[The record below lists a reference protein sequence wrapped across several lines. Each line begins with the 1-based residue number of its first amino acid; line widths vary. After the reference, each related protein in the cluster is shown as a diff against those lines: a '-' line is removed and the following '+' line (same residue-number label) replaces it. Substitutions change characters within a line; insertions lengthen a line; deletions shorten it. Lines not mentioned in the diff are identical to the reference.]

1 MNLFERILEIA
12 EEKKLLKP
20 KDLVAEK
27 IPTVYLS
34 RLVKQGKLLQVA
46 YGLYALP
53 ETQFDEK
60 QSLIEVQHQVPKG
73 VFCLLTALQFHD
85 LTTQNPFQV
94 WLAVDRKAAVPRVR
108 SVQNRIFRMS
118 GEMFSAGIEDHQV
131 EGGTIRV
138 YSPAKTV
145 ADCFKYR
152 NKVGL
157 DVAMEALRDAWRK
170 RLITMDEL
178 WRFAQINR
186 VSKVISPYAH
196 MLVSD

>member
-1 MNLFERILEIA
+1 MSLSEKIIEIA
-12 EEKKLLKP
+12 EEKKLIKP

-53 ETQFDEK
+53 DTKFDEN
-60 QSLIEVQHQVPKG
+60 QSLLEVQNLVPKG
-73 VFCLLTALQFHD
+73 VFCLLTALQFHN

-94 WLAVDRKAAVPRVR
+94 WLAVERKAAIPRIR

-118 GEMFSAGIEDHQV
+118 GEMFSAGIEKHLV

-138 YSPAKTV
+138 YSPVKTV

-152 NKVGL
+152 NKIGL
-157 DVAMEALRDAWRK
+157 DVAMEALKDAWRK
-170 RLITMDEL
+170 RLITMDDL
-178 WRFAQINR
+178 WHFAKINR
-186 VSKVISPYAH
+186 VSNVMIPYLQ